1 MGGRDKSLGEFELMR
16 NLRRNKRRGTEKKKF
31 ESEKYNRKE
40 GLKGISFCL
49 VA

>member
-1 MGGRDKSLGEFELMR
+1 MEGRDKSLEEFELMK
-16 NLRRNKRRGTEKKKF
+16 NLRRNKRRGIEKKRF

-40 GLKGISFCL
+40 GLKGIGFCL